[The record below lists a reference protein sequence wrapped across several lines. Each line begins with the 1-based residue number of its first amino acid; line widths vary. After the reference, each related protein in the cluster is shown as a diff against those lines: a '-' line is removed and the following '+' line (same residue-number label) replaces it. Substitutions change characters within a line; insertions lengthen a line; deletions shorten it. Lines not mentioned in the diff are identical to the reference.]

1 MLGLALLLALVVFQR
16 AAQAATLNVTS
27 TGDSGDSN
35 LGDGVC
41 NDGTGKCTL
50 RAAIEQAGSGD
61 TIIQAALAPGVA
73 THRVMTV
80 TGDTSV
86 AISGMTI
93 RHGNADTTGG
103 QCQVIDR
110 TAPHHGGGLRNT
122 ARLILSNVVVT
133 NNKARCEGGGI
144 FNSGSLVLRSS
155 TVSANLLNGNSSGGG
170 IINGGGMV
178 NIMGSTISA
187 NNVGGGPADGGG
199 LYNFDQGTMNI
210 TNSTI
215 SGNHSVQGHG
225 GGIINFSSLTITNS
239 TIASNVAVSIDKA
252 GGIRNVS
259 GTFTIANTIFANN
272 RGCLIDWWAS

>member
-50 RAAIEQAGSGD
+50 RAAIEQAGSGDTINIPIGIYTLTSLFELTVDKSLTLTGSGD

-199 LYNFDQGTMNI
+199 LYNFD
-210 TNSTI
+210 
-215 SGNHSVQGHG
+215 
-225 GGIINFSSLTITNS
+225 L
-239 TIASNVAVSIDKA
+239 
-252 GGIRNVS
+252 
-259 GTFTIANTIFANN
+259 
-272 RGCLIDWWAS
+272 